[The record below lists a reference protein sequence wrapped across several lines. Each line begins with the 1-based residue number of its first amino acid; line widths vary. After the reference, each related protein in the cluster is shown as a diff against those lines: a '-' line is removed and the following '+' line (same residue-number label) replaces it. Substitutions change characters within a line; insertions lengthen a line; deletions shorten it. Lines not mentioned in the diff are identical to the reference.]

1 MRRALEGE
9 TAGRRDGIIA
19 LHFEVMPAKII
30 IHANPELAPASLDA
44 RNEVWIGIAE
54 SLDGEDASNE
64 LKRRGE
70 GIRELG
76 RRSISISR
84 PLRGRARGGRRRPP
98 KDHLGLEGEAAP
110 FKDEIRRSVKE
121 VPCSLAQPLAGIA
134 LVFGSVQVRGEGR
147 ADGKRRLFAPL

>member
-9 TAGRRDGIIA
+9 TAGGRDGIIA

-44 RNEVWIGIAE
+44 RDEIRVRIAE
-54 SLDGEDASNE
+54 SLNGGDASNE
-64 LKRRGE
+64 LKRGGE

-76 RRSISISR
+76 RRSVSISR
-84 PLRGRARGGRRRPP
+84 RLRGRVRSGGRRPP
-98 KDHLGLEGEAAP
+98 KNHLGLEGEAAP

-121 VPCSLAQPLAGIA
+121 MPCPFAQP
-134 LVFGSVQVRGEGR
+134 
-147 ADGKRRLFAPL
+147 